1 MVAGGSAG
9 RVYSPKRRR
18 RTLVDARAEEWF
30 TMARRMRTWVSGT
43 AAAAAA
49 LALAG
54 CLLAAAGAGAG
65 GAIYVTDRGAEAVIP
80 AGLDRAATATR
91 QAFGQLK
98 IHETKSASEAGEGGE
113 QRHIEGTGRD
123 RDVSVTLKPEGT
135 GSTRIQV
142 VAKASAVTWDKDF
155 ARQILNKIA
164 VYSR

>member
-1 MVAGGSAG
+1 
-9 RVYSPKRRR
+9 
-18 RTLVDARAEEWF
+18 
-30 TMARRMRTWVSGT
+30 MARRMRTWVSGT
-43 AAAAAA
+43 AAAAAT

-91 QAFGQLK
+91 QAFDQLK

-123 RDVSVTLKPEGT
+123 RDVSVTLKTEGT

-155 ARQILNKIA
+155 ARQILDKIA

>member
-1 MVAGGSAG
+1 
-9 RVYSPKRRR
+9 
-18 RTLVDARAEEWF
+18 
-30 TMARRMRTWVSGT
+30 MARGMRNRLWSDIVSPLPEGEGIKGVRTRGHGVRTARVT

-98 IHETKSASEAGEGGE
+98 IHET
-113 QRHIEGTGRD
+113 D
-123 RDVSVTLKPEGT
+123 RK
-135 GSTRIQV
+135 STRLNSSHRCI
-142 VAKASAVTWDKDF
+142 SYAVFCLKKKKKKK
-155 ARQILNKIA
+155 NK
-164 VYSR
+164 R

>member
-1 MVAGGSAG
+1 
-9 RVYSPKRRR
+9 
-18 RTLVDARAEEWF
+18 
-30 TMARRMRTWVSGT
+30 MARRMRTWVSGT

-91 QAFGQLK
+91 QAFDQLK
-98 IHETKSASEAGEGGE
+98 IHQTKSASEAGEGGE

-155 ARQILNKIA
+155 ARQILDKIA

>member
-1 MVAGGSAG
+1 
-9 RVYSPKRRR
+9 
-18 RTLVDARAEEWF
+18 
-30 TMARRMRTWVSGT
+30 MARRMRSWVPGT
-43 AAAAAA
+43 AAGAVT

-54 CLLAAAGAGAG
+54 CVLAAAGAGAG
-65 GAIYVTDRGAEAVIP
+65 GAIYVTERGAEAVIP

-91 QAFGQLK
+91 QAFGQLN
-98 IHETKSASEAGEGGE
+98 IRETKSASEAGEGGE

-123 RDVSVTLKPEGT
+123 RDVTVTLKPEGT

-155 ARQILNKIA
+155 ARQILDKIV

>member
-30 TMARRMRTWVSGT
+30 TMARRMRTWFIGT

-91 QAFGQLK
+91 QAFDQLK
-98 IHETKSASEAGEGGE
+98 IHQTKSASEAGEGGE

-155 ARQILNKIA
+155 ARQILDKIV

>member
-1 MVAGGSAG
+1 MSDHSPPSPEGRGGQGVRTSRGDRGVRTA
-9 RVYSPKRRR
+9 RV
-18 RTLVDARAEEWF
+18 
-30 TMARRMRTWVSGT
+30 T

-91 QAFGQLK
+91 QAFDQLK

-155 ARQILNKIA
+155 ARQILDKIA

>member
-1 MVAGGSAG
+1 
-9 RVYSPKRRR
+9 
-18 RTLVDARAEEWF
+18 
-30 TMARRMRTWVSGT
+30 MARRMRNWLWSDIVSPLPEGEGIKGVRTRGHGVRTARVT

-91 QAFGQLK
+91 QAFDQLK

-155 ARQILNKIA
+155 ARQILDKIA